1 MNDSKLHKAE
11 DEALENLWS
20 LFVYTL
26 SVPNLKL
33 KNTLQECIRQFNDVM
48 NLAYKK
54 KLENSIYEQRN
65 NNNLDQCAQE
75 SN

>member
-26 SVPNLKL
+26 SVPDLKL
-33 KNTLQECIRQFNDVM
+33 KNILQDCIRKFNDVM
-48 NLAYKK
+48 DLAYKK
-54 KLENSIYEQRN
+54 KLEIYVNEQRK
-65 NNNLDQCAQE
+65 NNNL
-75 SN
+75 N